1 MTLSQQEKELA
12 VEIGFDKEVLEIIKQ
27 ECQAKIQKLHLE
39 QEVYLKDDELSY
51 LNEVLPEHY
60 FDFDQDIYGA
70 YNYAGNLI
78 IEGLSVILPA
88 QEDQRKIFYKLK
100 HSLALKGYI
109 TIWADINTFIREK
122 RLVEAVIFKTLK
134 YLFRVKLNIE
144 VFKGKDY
151 LDIIRIY
158 QTNGWN
164 YDVSPNDVIKK
175 LMAWQTISN
184 FEITFASNSSFGV
197 EFTRLPED
205 IDGFARDVAEFCP
218 DVKNHKEVVKEIEKY
233 KSIYLSWD

>member
-1 MTLSQQEKELA
+1 MTLSQQENELA
-12 VEIGFDKEVLEIIKQ
+12 VEIGFDKEVLEIIKR

-78 IEGLSVILPA
+78 IEGLSVIVPA

-109 TIWADINTFIREK
+109 TIWADINTFVLFYFFYEFFMIFYIRTK
-122 RLVEAVIFKTLK
+122 LRNISGKTVYIFWQPCKLHTQATVTSK
-134 YLFRVKLNIE
+134 YN
-144 VFKGKDY
+144 FKIAY
-151 LDIIRIY
+151 CLPIY
-158 QTNGWN
+158 
-164 YDVSPNDVIKK
+164 
-175 LMAWQTISN
+175 
-184 FEITFASNSSFGV
+184 
-197 EFTRLPED
+197 
-205 IDGFARDVAEFCP
+205 
-218 DVKNHKEVVKEIEKY
+218 
-233 KSIYLSWD
+233 